1 MSHPKEIFNTI
12 HGGFTAGEMQIVLVH
27 RGTGKSHGHYT
38 GTRAP
43 YWRLPEAPY
52 QVLGGV
58 TQCDDG
64 PWYQVYCRPDVAAW
78 VRTQDSD
85 SWIDTGS
92 HASLGNFFDIRD
104 SVMTMLTLKYSGVSN
119 AA

>member
-1 MSHPKEIFNTI
+1 MPGWQQDILNKMHA
-12 HGGFTAGEMQIVLVH
+12 GFKAGEMQIVSAG
-27 RGTGKSHGHYT
+27 RGTGKS
-38 GTRAP
+38 RWP
-43 YWRLPEAPY
+43 IRLVVPY
-52 QVLGGV
+52 QVLGSA

-85 SWIDTGS
+85 SWQETGS

-119 AA
+119 AT